1 PFISL
6 SKSAIPRRILGLEPR
21 KGGDS
26 NGAGHSPWRYLLPP
40 CRFLA
45 KMVPYSKLSVY
56 LCEGMCGPE
65 ADSSVRTAETRG
77 FQRCRALPVAIPP
90 STLPLS
96 GKDAA
101 LFRSLRVSPR
111 GKVRSRS
118 GF

>member
-1 PFISL
+1 MLTSQCISA
-6 SKSAIPRRILGLEPR
+6 SESAIPKRIPVLEPR

-40 CRFLA
+40 CRFLV

-56 LCEGMCGPE
+56 LCGGISVLE
-65 ADSSVRTAETRG
+65 ADSSVGTAETRG

-96 GKDAA
+96 GKDGA
-101 LFRSLRVSPR
+101 LF
-111 GKVRSRS
+111 
-118 GF
+118 

>member
-1 PFISL
+1 MLNSQLISPR
-6 SKSAIPRRILGLEPR
+6 KCAVPKQIPGLEPW

-40 CRFLA
+40 CRFLV

-56 LCEGMCGPE
+56 LCGGISVPE
-65 ADSSVRTAETRG
+65 ADSSVGTTETRG

-96 GKDAA
+96 GKDGA
-101 LFRSLRVSPR
+101 LF
-111 GKVRSRS
+111 
-118 GF
+118 